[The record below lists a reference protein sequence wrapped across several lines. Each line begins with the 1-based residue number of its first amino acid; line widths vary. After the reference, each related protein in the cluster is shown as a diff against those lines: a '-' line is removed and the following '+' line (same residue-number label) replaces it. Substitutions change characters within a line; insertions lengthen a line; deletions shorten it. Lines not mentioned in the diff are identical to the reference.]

1 MKSPPKDPETN
12 LCRPMPTPNNG
23 FKGQSGR
30 TRVVQTGKAAGMQNM
45 HCYSHGIFI
54 VHSTWYKV
62 RTDH

>member
-30 TRVVQTGKAAGMQNM
+30 TRVVQTVQAAA
-45 HCYSHGIFI
+45 C
-54 VHSTWYKV
+54 
-62 RTDH
+62 RTCTARVMESS